1 MTAPENQQLNVQMSK
16 VAFERMQAHCR
27 SRTDVEVC
35 GVLLGEIKEFDGE
48 WRCII
53 SDVIE
58 GEHASEKGISVTFTH
73 ETWNHVHTI
82 MDSLEDDTKM
92 VGWFHTH
99 PGFGIFYSNQDAFI
113 QNQFFNEVWMPGI
126 VVDPIADDLGVFHC
140 HGDSIRRLGSLGITG
155 DDGELIEE
163 IESNYKSFLP
173 TQPASTSENAAM
185 NNQRDLLDIKKTLEW
200 FLYMLVGII
209 ILQIFIIAF
218 ITLDTKHGNDEP
230 AAEEV
235 ESISVE
241 TATSDETNDD
251 EPAAEKVES
260 ISVETATSDE
270 TTADEN
276 VAKQDEALSEESGEA
291 VTEDEPD

>member
-35 GVLLGEIKEFDGE
+35 GVLLGKIKESDGE

-82 MDSLEDDTKM
+82 MDSLDDDTKM

-140 HGDSIRRLGSLGITG
+140 HGDSIRRLGSLGIID
-155 DDGELIEE
+155 DDGELVEE
-163 IESNYKSFLP
+163 IESKYKASLP
-173 TQPASTSENAAM
+173 IPPASTNENAAM

-209 ILQIFIIAF
+209 ILQIFIITF
-218 ITLDTKHGNDEP
+218 ITLDTTGWTNSTQGTKVDLAAQSKSDLLNEEP
-230 AAEEV
+230 AAGEV
-235 ESISVE
+235 TAISGE
-241 TATSDETNDD
+241 N
-251 EPAAEKVES
+251 
-260 ISVETATSDE
+260 ATSDE
-270 TTADEN
+270 TTGDEN
-276 VAKQDEALSEESGEA
+276 VAEQVEPLPEETGEA
-291 VTEDEPD
+291 GTEDESD